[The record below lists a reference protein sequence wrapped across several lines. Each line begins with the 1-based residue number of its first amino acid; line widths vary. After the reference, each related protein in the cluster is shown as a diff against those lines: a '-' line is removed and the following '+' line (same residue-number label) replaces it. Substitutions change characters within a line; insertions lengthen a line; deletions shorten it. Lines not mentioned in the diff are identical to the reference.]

1 MKRSISSRGLFSPGL
16 IAISLI
22 LGAGLVFVTILSL
35 DANRPPRT
43 PVGVVTAALTVIPA
57 PTSTSPPATPPP
69 TEPASA
75 SDLPPALS
83 PGELAVGA
91 FAQISGTGGDGLRL
105 RADPGL
111 AYESRFLG
119 LEAEV
124 FQIEAGPQDVD
135 GYTWWLLV
143 DPVDTTRRGWAVSS
157 YLEAIQEP

>member
-1 MKRSISSRGLFSPGL
+1 MKQGESSGGLFSPGL

-22 LGAGLVFVTILSL
+22 LGAGLVFVTIFILNV
-35 DANRPPRT
+35 NRPPLT

-57 PTSTSPPATPPP
+57 PTATSPPSILLP
-69 TEPASA
+69 TAPAAA
-75 SDLPPALS
+75 SNMPPALP

-91 FAQISGTGGDGLRL
+91 FVQISGTGGDGLRL
-105 RADPGL
+105 RANPGL

-135 GYTWWLLV
+135 SYTWWYLV
-143 DPVDTTRRGWAVSS
+143 APFDTTRCGWAVSN
-157 YLEAIQEP
+157 YLEVVQEP